1 MGWEESPVPTSST
14 PAALPE
20 ALAGLAP
27 ALAARARRLGAD
39 PAQAE
44 DMAQEAL
51 LRMLARHA
59 AGDAPPLDARRFALG
74 VLGNLWRDRL
84 RRRRPAHAAL
94 EALAL
99 LPQAGPCAPE
109 HRLAAEQGV
118 RRAVAAIA
126 RLPAGE
132 RVLLL
137 AVLTAPD
144 GQAALAARLGIP
156 RGTLAARLA
165 RTRARLRRELGLGP
179 RETSATLLG
188 RLSGP

>member
-1 MGWEESPVPTSST
+1 MPTSSMSAT
-14 PAALPE
+14 LPE

-44 DMAQEAL
+44 DLAQEVL

-84 RRRRPAHAAL
+84 RRRRPARAAL
-94 EALAL
+94 EALEL
-99 LPQAGPCAPE
+99 LPQARPCTPE

-118 RRAVAAIA
+118 RRAITEIA

-179 RETSATLLG
+179 HETSAALLG
-188 RLSGP
+188 RLPEP